1 MDLQR
6 TLNKNTESIIM
17 AAKLN
22 ASEQSGEKKQQIK
35 VGNCSPKRN
44 IKTEIT
50 GLQFTGCIQV
60 IWVKPCMEN

>member
-6 TLNKNTESIIM
+6 TLNKNTESIIIM

-35 VGNCSPKRN
+35 VGNCSPKG
-44 IKTEIT
+44 I
-50 GLQFTGCIQV
+50 
-60 IWVKPCMEN
+60 